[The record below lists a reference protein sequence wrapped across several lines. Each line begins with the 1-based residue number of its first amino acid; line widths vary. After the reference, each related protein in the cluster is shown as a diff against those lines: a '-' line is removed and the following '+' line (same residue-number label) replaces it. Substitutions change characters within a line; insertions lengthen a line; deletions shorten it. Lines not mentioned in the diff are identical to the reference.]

1 MILILKLYIPCLGI
15 EMIFPTE
22 SKDTYYTPYCRTGQ
36 IQIPT
41 RGKLYDK
48 FCNLKKEIKKIG
60 APATIACV
68 NDDENNVIDDAG
80 TYH

>member
-1 MILILKLYIPCLGI
+1 MILILKPYIPGLGI

-22 SKDTYYTPYCRTGQ
+22 SKDTYYTPYCRSAGQ

-41 RGKLYDK
+41 RGKLYNK
-48 FCNLKKEIKKIG
+48 YCNLKKEIKKIE

-68 NDDENNVIDDAG
+68 TNDDENNAG